1 VGKIYNFSNPF
12 VFTLKSTLTTS
23 AMLTIATGPSRQAH
37 AKAKAKANLLVNRV
51 NNYTAF
57 RAHQEQVIAA
67 K

>member
-1 VGKIYNFSNPF
+1 
-12 VFTLKSTLTTS
+12 
-23 AMLTIATGPSRQAH
+23 MLTIATGPSRQAH